1 MLCAGQVV
9 VEAKD
14 GINVNPLRW
23 YVEDYV
29 VSNFGDDCHPVA
41 SKPIR

>member
-1 MLCAGQVV
+1 MWCAGQVV

-23 YVEDYV
+23 YVEDYEF
-29 VSNFGDDCHPVA
+29 SFFGDDCHPVA